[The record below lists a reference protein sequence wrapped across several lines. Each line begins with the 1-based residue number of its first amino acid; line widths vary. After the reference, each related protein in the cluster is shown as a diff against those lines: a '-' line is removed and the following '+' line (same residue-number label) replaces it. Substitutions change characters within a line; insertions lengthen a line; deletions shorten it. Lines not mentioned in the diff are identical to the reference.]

1 MLKDDRLGQH
11 VPTLHPSK
19 GILRVH
25 ITHVLF
31 FQVLVWIFLYI
42 RPQVVIALSS
52 KNTMLLKPCD
62 IGLVIVLLI
71 QSLYGKQIMADLF
84 LRCKYFIK
92 VLILYC
98 SVPQHILYYF
108 YTFCYKGVTCHIDC
122 LMCCVIV
129 KNCDF
134 IS

>member
-19 GILRVH
+19 GIFRVH

-71 QSLYGKQIMADLF
+71 QLLYGK
-84 LRCKYFIK
+84 
-92 VLILYC
+92 
-98 SVPQHILYYF
+98 
-108 YTFCYKGVTCHIDC
+108 
-122 LMCCVIV
+122 
-129 KNCDF
+129 
-134 IS
+134 